1 MILYSILSTNPNDII
16 PDQPGSEWSGQSVCW
31 RSLSLPP
38 LRAARGLLRASL
50 WFPSDTSGN
59 KHLVPNITDI
69 GIYSKLCPQFLWIFN
84 TFFIASPLTKKLP
97 TSAWL
102 LSWWWMVVCLSPK
115 PDRRT
120 LSTWTWSQL
129 WGCCTICSP
138 STNISARTPLTTSS
152 GAVWP
157 TNQPALSLS
166 QSAELDLTASLTS
179 LNIQK
184 PSWSAILCLQTASY
198 FYFV

>member
-1 MILYSILSTNPNDII
+1 MNDLDSQFADGVYLCLLS
-16 PDQPGSEWSGQSVCW
+16 
-31 RSLSLPP
+31 
-38 LRAARGLLRASL
+38 GLLEGYFVPL
-50 WFPSDTSGN
+50 YDF
-59 KHLVPNITDI
+59 HLTPQVKKIPPTNITDI
-69 GIYSKLCPQFLWIFN
+69 GIYCKLCPQFLWIFN
-84 TFFIASPLTKKLP
+84 PFFIASPLTKKLP

-102 LSWWWMVVCLSPK
+102 LSWWWMEVYLSPK
-115 PDRRT
+115 LDRRT
-120 LSTWTWSQL
+120 LSTWTWSQH
-129 WGCCTICSP
+129 WGCSTICSP

-184 PSWSAILCLQTASY
+184 PSWSAMLCLQTASY